1 MNELWMTEAQ
11 ARELAHHAQS
21 GSPNEVCGLLIGQHS
36 RVEQIVPIRN
46 IAQNPPTHYEIDPK
60 VFVKTMIRIDSEGLQ
75 LLGIYHSHPK
85 GEPIP
90 SPTDIREAYYP
101 DAAYLIIGLK
111 HQDPALA
118 AWHIEN
124 GDVERIPLHI
134 GSRPPDIIAAQKLS
148 QAQVVAIIASAV
160 LAVIVLL
167 VMSIALLPPP
177 PPITPAP

>member
-21 GSPNEVCGLLIGQHS
+21 GAPNEVCGLLIGQHN
-36 RVEQIVPIRN
+36 RVEQVIPTRN
-46 IAQNPPTHYEIDPK
+46 IAQKPASHYEIDPK
-60 VFVKTMIRIDSEGLQ
+60 VFVRTMMWIESDGLQ

-85 GEPIP
+85 GEPVP
-90 SPTDIREAYYP
+90 SPTDIREAYYS

-118 AWHIEN
+118 AWHIED
-124 GDVERIPLHI
+124 GDVDRIPLHI
-134 GSRPPDIIAAQKLS
+134 GSRPPDIRNTQKLS
-148 QAQVVAIIASAV
+148 QAQVIAIIASAV
-160 LAVIVLL
+160 LAVILLL
-167 VMSIALLPPP
+167 VISIALLPPP